1 MEKTKKPKY
10 NMWQNS
16 GWMVRL
22 AWRIHKSVLLL
33 CLLQVLLAAG
43 KSVAELL
50 LAPAVLRRI
59 ETAAPLGSLLSTIA
73 ALTGALLLCSAL
85 GAYIDCNTLFGRV
98 MIRSRGILLMIN
110 GKLASTSYP
119 NTLDPR
125 FTELQEQAARCTSSN
140 AAPGEAIWSTWV
152 QLLTNLLCFG
162 IYLALLSGLSPW
174 LMAMVTATAAVSYF
188 VSKRINEWGYRH
200 RDEKNHYDKVL
211 SYTTGIACDRT
222 FAKDIRIFGLRGW
235 LTDLQDK
242 TLRLLDG
249 FKAREERHYMWAN
262 VCDVALTLLRN
273 GIAYAFLIWLTL
285 RDGLPASRFL
295 LYFGAVTGFTQWV
308 TGILQQFS
316 ELHKQSLDLSALR
329 EFLDWPEPFRFEG
342 GRRLAVQAGH
352 AYELQLEN
360 VSFRYAGA
368 ETDTLSHIDLTVR
381 PGEKLAV
388 VGLNGA
394 GKTTLVKLLCGFLD
408 PTEGR
413 VLLDGADIRQ
423 YDRRDYYKL
432 FTAVFQ
438 DFSVLEATV
447 AENVAQRVSGIDR
460 ERVEGCLA
468 QAGLTRKVQ
477 SLPKGADTPVGRKVF
492 EDGVELSGG
501 QTQRLMLARALYKDA
516 PILLLDEPTAA
527 LDPIAENDIYLKYN
541 DMTKGRTSVFISH
554 RLASTR
560 FCDRIIF
567 LDHGVIAEEGTHQ
580 SLLAQGG
587 GYARLFEVQSHYYR
601 EEKPSHEED

>member
-1 MEKTKKPKY
+1 MEKTKKLKY

-43 KSVAELL
+43 KSVAALL

-59 ETAAPLGSLLSTIA
+59 ETTAPLGSLLSTIA

-262 VCDVALTLLRN
+262 VCDVVLTLLRN

-567 LDHGVIAEEGTHQ
+567 LDHGAIAEEGTHQ